1 MLQSMGTVGDSYDN
15 SPIENL
21 WSLLKRETDYQEVFE
36 TIKEARMAVFSWLNW
51 YNNERIHSTIGYMTP
66 AEFEMLELSKIQ

>member
-1 MLQSMGTVGDSYDN
+1 MGTVGDSYDN

-51 YNNERIHSTIGYMTP
+51 YNNKRIHSTIGYMTP
-66 AEFEMLELSKIQ
+66 AEFEMLEPK